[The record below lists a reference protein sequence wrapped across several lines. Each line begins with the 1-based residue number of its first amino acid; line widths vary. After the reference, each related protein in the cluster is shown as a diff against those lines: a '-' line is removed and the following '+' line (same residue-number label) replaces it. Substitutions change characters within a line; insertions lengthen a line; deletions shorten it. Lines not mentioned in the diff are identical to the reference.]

1 MRLISLDIETYGACT
16 HTHDG
21 RPLPTQTVFHPA
33 RALHTDTVSPHD
45 MVLSVSVT
53 TEAGSC
59 PCGKR
64 RGQPEFSP
72 CCTMVMYP
80 HSHMIHIR
88 KWIEWATD
96 ILGMNL
102 PFDLQFL
109 RHYSPGLR
117 LALHGR
123 HTLHDLSILNYLHSE
138 LRPERS
144 LKSLGPVLGTHT
156 YDRTIKDGKFKSPH
170 DPQFIAYA
178 AQDTHNTM
186 LAARELRRRIHADWP
201 SSGKL
206 SQDAVKH
213 YSSLIWTVVTMA
225 EAGIP
230 MSRPMLETRQA
241 LLQRKADLAIAQAG
255 RLGLLLEGTGSSKS
269 KEAFLDVTISK
280 LSSLGVDILSHPL
293 TQFTEKTRRLS
304 WSDGNRQLI
313 AAHLPSG
320 SPEARGLWLAG
331 IHSRAQKQ
339 LSSYLYPLLHGRR
352 NKPEDK
358 GDTVI
363 PWPTKNPPSAT
374 STSPSSVNSRVSPTA
389 STSNSPTS
397 CSNSSL
403 STDPTSSTPIS
414 CSGQLDLFSFTSSAP
429 RSMETTISTG
439 IGSRSKQPRSSS
451 KPRPSDSPSTCRS
464 SATRS
469 PKESVST
476 TSVTPSTQR
485 RMETEPEATGA
496 AYPVW
501 FIVPS
506 ASKDASGD
514 EGGTI
519 QARITCKRP
528 SAQTFPPEIKQCI
541 QSRWVGGRIISMDL
555 SQIELRMAALC
566 SGDPSLLAAFN
577 TGLDL
582 HTHRAV
588 QLFGQDSLTRPTFK
602 KRERQVGK
610 TMNFADLFLASP
622 QRMRMSVHEMTGELM
637 PLSFFE
643 EVARSRPD
651 ARPGLHRWQQS
662 LISRVATDGYLLL
675 PILGQSR
682 TFVGGP
688 SAHLNEVVNF
698 PIQTQASNTLLQIQG
713 RLLEYLP
720 KLYTQGPRPLMFL
733 QVYDAIYF
741 DVPPQYEDSLKA
753 AVQQAVLDVA
763 APSGYW
769 GRLQEYYGHTV
780 PLEYEID

>member
-1 MRLISLDIETYGACT
+1 MKLISLDIETYGACT

-33 RALHTDTVSPHD
+33 RALHTDAVSPQD

-144 LKSLGPVLGTHT
+144 LKSLGPVLGTHA

-186 LAARELRRRIHADWP
+186 LAARELRRRIYADWP
-201 SSGKL
+201 DSGKL
-206 SQDAVKH
+206 SPEAVRH

-280 LSSLGVDILSHPL
+280 LAALGVDILSHPL

-313 AAHLPSG
+313 AAHLPAD

-363 PWPTKNPPSAT
+363 PWTNTKNPSST
-374 STSPSSVNSRVSPTA
+374 STSPLKPSWTKSPTGSHSP
-389 STSNSPTS
+389 STTS
-397 CSNSSL
+397 QKESSL
-403 STDPTSSTPIS
+403 STDPTCLTRTCS
-414 CSGQLDLFSFTSSAP
+414 CRRLHSRSSAC
-429 RSMETTISTG
+429 
-439 IGSRSKQPRSSS
+439 SS
-451 KPRPSDSPSTCRS
+451 KTKTTTSGSERAPSCCEQKPCDSPSTCRS
-464 SATRS
+464 SL
-469 PKESVST
+469 
-476 TSVTPSTQR
+476 TPSQ
-485 RMETEPEATGA
+485 MESRSSTPASSSRSRTKKRTRTTEPKATGA

-588 QLFGQDSLTRPTFK
+588 QLFGQDSITRPTFK

-698 PIQTQASNTLLQIQG
+698 PIQTQASNTLIQIQS

-763 APSGYW
+763 SPSGYW
-769 GRLQEYYGHTV
+769 GRLQEYYGNQV